1 LFGIGKEN
9 SVSLFR
15 GYLGRTSVMAKSGK
29 RIRVGVLF
37 GGRSGEHEVS
47 LISAASV
54 IQALDPE
61 KYEAV
66 PVGISK
72 DGRWLVGDTKLKVLK
87 DILKKGERVMLST
100 DPSVAALIPLDE
112 KAGGGIRVDVVFP
125 VLHGTY
131 GEDGTVQG
139 LLELAGL
146 PYVGAGVLGSAV
158 GMDKDVQKRLFR
170 EAGLPVAEF
179 EAISRAAWERSRA
192 EVLKSF
198 ENKFAFPLF
207 VKPAALGSSV
217 GMTKVHDNKELPAA
231 LDLAAEFGQKIIVE
245 RGLDARE
252 IELAVLG
259 NDSPQASIPGEIVP
273 HREFYDYAAK
283 YLEDGTK
290 LVIPAELSAAQ
301 IKKFQEFAVRAFQA
315 LDCAGMARMD
325 FFLERRTNKIYL
337 NEINTIPGFTSI
349 SMYPKLWEATG
360 IPYRELIDRLIQLAL
375 DAHREKARTKYSI
388 ELPPGAGGALAQ

>member
-1 LFGIGKEN
+1 MNKP
-9 SVSLFR
+9 
-15 GYLGRTSVMAKSGK
+15 GK
-29 RIRVGVLF
+29 RLRVGVLF

-47 LISAASV
+47 LTSAASV

-66 PVGISK
+66 PIGISK
-72 DGRWLVGDTKLKVLK
+72 DGRWFVGDTKLKLLR

-179 EAISRAAWERSRA
+179 EAISRATWERSRA
-192 EVLKSF
+192 DVLKNF
-198 ENKFAFPLF
+198 EKKFAFPLF

-217 GMTKVHDNKELPAA
+217 GMTKVHDIKELPAA

-245 RGLDARE
+245 RGLNARE

-273 HREFYDYAAK
+273 HREFYDYTAK
-283 YLEDGTK
+283 YLEDGTQ
-290 LVIPAELSAAQ
+290 LVIPADLKPAQMKKIQALAVEAFHTLELS
-301 IKKFQEFAVRAFQA
+301 
-315 LDCAGMARMD
+315 GMARID
-325 FFLERRTNKIYL
+325 FFLEKKGGKLFL
-337 NEINTIPGFTSI
+337 NEVNSIPGFTSI
-349 SMYPKLWEATG
+349 SMYPKLWEASG
-360 IPYRELIDRLIQLAL
+360 ISFRELIDKLIDLAL
-375 DAHREKARTKYSI
+375 EIHREKARTKYAI
-388 ELPPGAGGALAQ
+388 ELPEGSSGALAG

>member
-1 LFGIGKEN
+1 
-9 SVSLFR
+9 
-15 GYLGRTSVMAKSGK
+15 MAKSGK

-54 IQALDPE
+54 MKALDPE
-61 KYEAV
+61 KYDAV
-66 PVGISK
+66 PIGISK
-72 DGRWLVGDTKLKVLK
+72 DGRWLVGDDTKLKLLP
-87 DILKKGERVMLST
+87 DILKKGKRVMLST

-112 KAGGGIRVDVVFP
+112 KPGGGIRVDVVFP

-170 EAGLPVAEF
+170 DAGLPVAEF
-179 EAISRAAWERSRA
+179 EAVPRATWERSRA
-192 EVLKSF
+192 DVLKSF
-198 ENKFAFPLF
+198 ERKFSFPLF

-217 GMTKVHDNKELPAA
+217 GMTKVRDITDLAA
-231 LDLAAEFGQKIIVE
+231 AMDLAAEFGQKIIVE

-290 LVIPAELSAAQ
+290 LVIPAELNAGQ
-301 IKKFQEFAVRAFQA
+301 IKKFQDYAVRAFQV

-388 ELPPGAGGALAQ
+388 QLPPGAGGALAQ